1 MISLIATVL
10 NESDHLHRLLR
21 SIAAQTQPPD
31 EIVIVDGGSRDH
43 TVALLHEYARTLPLR
58 VIVEPGANISRG
70 RNVAIAAA
78 QGDIIA
84 VTDAGV
90 VLSPDWLAQITR
102 PLLDDPGLVWVG
114 GFFDA
119 EATTPFELAMSAT
132 VLPLVDEI
140 NPATFLPSS
149 RSVAFRKTAWA
160 AVGGYPEWL
169 DYCEDLVFDFGM
181 RRVAGG
187 QRSVVSEET
196 GSKKQE
202 ASEQTA
208 TKQSSVHSEET
219 GQSTEYRGQGEA
231 AASQRVAGSWLPV
244 SGTEPSAVSS
254 QRSAADGIK
263 PVPTPPLTTSH
274 PLARPTTSFAFAPEA
289 RVAFRPRGSLR
300 SFFTQYYR
308 YARGDGKADL
318 WRKRHAIRY
327 ATYLIAAP
335 VGLALGLLHPLGWLL
350 LLMGAIVYL
359 RQPYLHLAKLIQ
371 QPANAAL
378 VRSPVDWL
386 KVWLLIPVIR
396 VVGDVAKMLGY
407 PVGWR
412 WRLQRKSTQ
421 YTVHSTQ

>member
-10 NESDHLHRLLR
+10 NEGDHLHRLMR

-58 VIVEPGANISRG
+58 VIVEGGANISRG
-70 RNVAIAAA
+70 RNLAIAAA

-90 VLSPDWLAQITR
+90 VLAPNWLTQITR
-102 PLLDDPGLVWVG
+102 PLVEDAALVWVG

-140 NPATFLPSS
+140 HPATFLPSS
-149 RSVAFRKTAWA
+149 RSVAFRKTAWT

-169 DYCEDLVFDFGM
+169 DYCEDLVFDFRM
-181 RRVAGG
+181 REIAAGD
-187 QRSVVSEET
+187 QLP
-196 GSKKQE
+196 
-202 ASEQTA
+202 ASSQF
-208 TKQSSVHSEET
+208 SVHSEDSVQPAEKK
-219 GQSTEYRGQGEA
+219 
-231 AASQRVAGSWLPV
+231 
-244 SGTEPSAVSS
+244 PSAISY
-254 QRSAADGIK
+254 QLSA
-263 PVPTPPLTTSH
+263 PP
-274 PLARPTTSFAFAPEA
+274 PFAFAPEA

-327 ATYLIAAP
+327 VTYLVAAP

-350 LLMGAIVYL
+350 LLAGAIIYL
-359 RQPYLHLAKLIQ
+359 RQPYQRLAKLIQ

-396 VVGDVAKMLGY
+396 VVGDVAKMIGY

-412 WRLQRKSTQ
+412 WRLQQRTSL
-421 YTVHSTQ
+421 

>member
-10 NESDHLHRLLR
+10 NEGDHLHRLMR
-21 SIAAQTQPPD
+21 SIVAQTQAPD
-31 EIVIVDGGSRDH
+31 EIIIVDGGSRDH
-43 TVALLHEYARTLPLR
+43 TVALLQEYARTLPLR
-58 VIVEPGANISRG
+58 VIVEAGANISRG

-90 VLSPDWLAQITR
+90 VLAPDWLAQITR
-102 PLLDDPGLVWVG
+102 PLVEDAALVWVG

-140 NPATFLPSS
+140 HPATFLPSS
-149 RSVAFRKTAWA
+149 RSVAFRKTAWS

-181 RRVAGG
+181 RELVASG
-187 QRSVVSEET
+187 QWSVAVGKIVLSAEYR
-196 GSKKQE
+196 
-202 ASEQTA
+202 
-208 TKQSSVHSEET
+208 VHS
-219 GQSTEYRGQGEA
+219 GEA
-231 AASQRVAGSWLPV
+231 TSDDLPASSQSAAGSQLPV
-244 SGTEPSAVSS
+244 SGTEPSAISH
-254 QRSAADGIK
+254 QQSATDGK
-263 PVPTPPLTTSH
+263 NPVPTNANHSLTTSH
-274 PLARPTTSFAFAPEA
+274 QPLATNRFAFVPEA
-289 RVAFRPRGSLR
+289 RVAFRPRGSLW

-327 ATYLIAAP
+327 ATYLVAAP
-335 VGLALGLLHPLGWLL
+335 VGLVLGLLHPLGWLL
-350 LLMGAIVYL
+350 LLAGAIVYL
-359 RQPYLHLAKLIQ
+359 RQPYRRLAKLTR

-378 VRSPVDWL
+378 IGSPVDRL
-386 KVWLLIPVIR
+386 KVWFLIPVIR

-412 WRLQRKSTQ
+412 WRLQQRRST
-421 YTVHSTQ
+421 

>member
-10 NESDHLHRLLR
+10 NEGDHLHRLMR

-43 TVALLHEYARTLPLR
+43 TVALLQEYVRTLPLR

-90 VLSPDWLAQITR
+90 VLAPDWLAQITR
-102 PLLDDPGLVWVG
+102 PLVEDAGLVWVG
-114 GFFDA
+114 GFFDG

-149 RSVAFRKTAWA
+149 RSVAFRKSAWS

-181 RRVAGG
+181 RE
-187 QRSVVSEET
+187 VVH
-196 GSKKQE
+196 GSQF
-202 ASEQTA
+202 T
-208 TKQSSVHSEET
+208 VHSGET
-219 GQSTEYRGQGEA
+219 VQGTEYRVQSGEA
-231 AASQRVAGSWLPV
+231 TSDQLPASSQSAAGSQLPV
-244 SGTEPSAVSS
+244 SGTEPSAVSH
-254 QRSAADGIK
+254 QLSAF
-263 PVPTPPLTTSH
+263 
-274 PLARPTTSFAFAPEA
+274 SFVPEA

-327 ATYLIAAP
+327 ATYLVAAP
-335 VGLALGLLHPLGWLL
+335 VGLVLGLLHPVGWMLL
-350 LLMGAIVYL
+350 LGGAFVYL
-359 RQPYLHLAKLIQ
+359 RQPYRRLAKLTR

-378 VRSPVDWL
+378 ISSPVDRL
-386 KVWLLIPVIR
+386 KVWFLIPVIR

-412 WRLQRKSTQ
+412 WRLQQRRST
-421 YTVHSTQ
+421 

>member
-10 NESDHLHRLLR
+10 NEGDHLHRLMR

-90 VLSPDWLAQITR
+90 VLAPDWLAQITR
-102 PLLDDPGLVWVG
+102 PLVEDASLVWVG

-149 RSVAFRKTAWA
+149 RSVAFRKTAWT

-169 DYCEDLVFDFGM
+169 DYCEDLVFDFRM
-181 RRVAGG
+181 REIAAGD
-187 QRSVVSEET
+187 QLP
-196 GSKKQE
+196 
-202 ASEQTA
+202 AS
-208 TKQSSVHSEET
+208 
-219 GQSTEYRGQGEA
+219 
-231 AASQRVAGSWLPV
+231 SQRAAGFQLPV
-244 SGTEPSAVSS
+244 SGTEPSAN
-254 QRSAADGIK
+254 
-263 PVPTPPLTTSH
+263 SH
-274 PLARPTTSFAFAPEA
+274 QLSTFSFAPEA

-327 ATYLIAAP
+327 ATYLVAAT

-350 LLMGAIVYL
+350 LLAGAVIYL
-359 RQPYLHLAKLIQ
+359 RQPYQRLAKLTQ

-378 VRSPVDWL
+378 VRSPVDRL

-396 VVGDVAKMLGY
+396 VVGDVAKMIGY

-412 WRLQRKSTQ
+412 WRLQQRPSL
-421 YTVHSTQ
+421 

>member
-10 NESDHLHRLLR
+10 NEGDHLHRLMR
-21 SIAAQTQPPD
+21 SIVAQTQPPD

-90 VLSPDWLAQITR
+90 VLAPDWLAQITR
-102 PLLDDPGLVWVG
+102 PLVEDAGLIWVG

-169 DYCEDLVFDFGM
+169 DYCEDLVFDFRM
-181 RRVAGG
+181 REIASGVQLPASIQRAASSQLPVSGTDAG
-187 QRSVVSEET
+187 SE
-196 GSKKQE
+196 KQE
-202 ASEQTA
+202 ASEQ
-208 TKQSSVHSEET
+208 
-219 GQSTEYRGQGEA
+219 
-231 AASQRVAGSWLPV
+231 
-244 SGTEPSAVSS
+244 SAVSG
-254 QRSAADGIK
+254 QRSWADGIN
-263 PVPTPPLTTSH
+263 PVPTDTRH
-274 PLARPTTSFAFAPEA
+274 PLARPATPFAFAPEA

-300 SFFTQYYR
+300 TFFTQYYR

-327 ATYLIAAP
+327 ATYLVAAP

-350 LLMGAIVYL
+350 LLAGAVIYL
-359 RQPYLHLAKLIQ
+359 RQPYRRLAKLLQ

-396 VVGDVAKMLGY
+396 VVGDVAKMIGY

-412 WRLQRKSTQ
+412 WRLQQRPSL
-421 YTVHSTQ
+421 